1 MSVFRSLEPR
11 KVVQKGLSV
20 RANASAKTNRLVFFQ
35 IDVKPDF

>member
-11 KVVQKGLSV
+11 KLVQKRLSV
-20 RANASAKTNRLVFFQ
+20 RANASAKPIDQFFFQ